1 MQEDDDRGG
10 GTDDGDGDDDGDDY
24 DDYGLLATGFFNSS
38 GRSSNCDD
46 GEMQDMHSDISIED
60 DVIDLNNKV
69 GHSSFS
75 SESQKRIF
83 YSKILKSK
91 YPLKKNSTDFYP
103 CEVDVNSKKTLYD
116 CCLKI
121 CGAV

>member
-10 GTDDGDGDDDGDDY
+10 GTDGGDDQDDGDYDDDGDDY

-38 GRSSNCDD
+38 CRSSNCDD

-69 GHSSFS
+69 GQSSFLLS
-75 SESQKRIF
+75 LF
-83 YSKILKSK
+83 DL
-91 YPLKKNSTDFYP
+91 
-103 CEVDVNSKKTLYD
+103 
-116 CCLKI
+116 
-121 CGAV
+121 